1 MGRRHG
7 GWPERV
13 PRPKTA
19 KLSRQEQQRLQARAT
34 KLVGES
40 LIRNVGPIPQ
50 HTCLYALTDGEWGC
64 YTIKPSASETI
75 ATAKTCL
82 NKRDWEDWC

>member
-13 PRPKTA
+13 PRPKMV
-19 KLSRQEQQRLQARAT
+19 KLSREEQQHLQARAT

-40 LIRNVGPIPQ
+40 LIRNVGPLLQ
-50 HTCLYALTDGEWGC
+50 HTCLYALTDGEWSC

-75 ATAKTCL
+75 ATAETWIK
-82 NKRDWEDWC
+82 KRDWEDWG